1 MPFDLD
7 DDSGNWWDQMPGAD
21 QTGGFTDTT
30 GASAPF
36 QFANTINP
44 GLQGSLSPDEL
55 GPLGSTQTVSPDGS
69 LASGATPGSS
79 GATSAAST
87 IQKLLGGGQGQNAAN
102 LSSVLGG
109 LSSGIKANRLTQGDF
124 TQKYDQLMLNAQ
136 TGRNQNES
144 DALKK
149 LAQTSYLMNGGS
161 KFAPQGLTLNGKTY
175 AAPNLGDG
183 PSPASAAQMSGAA
196 SLQGQL
202 GARLAPGGS
211 YMPQPLSGYATPGT
225 GENLAS
231 GAAAGL
237 GGLGSILTA
246 LGIGGGGGGT
256 GSGGT
261 GTGASGGANPLAAG
275 LGLAGTVGGLA
286 KTAGSATGST
296 IGGLLG
302 PGLGQAGGSIMG
314 DLLPGVGAATGI
326 YGMLQNKGLGSNLA
340 SGAGTGASIGTMVM
354 PGLGTAVGAGV
365 GALAGGLESLLTHNN
380 PSPQELAGRVSQ
392 AAATGQLA
400 SGASPAQQAE
410 AQKAVQSGAWK
421 DPNQA
426 LSLIVMRD
434 ALTKQ
439 GMPPAQAE
447 QQAEANMHNLWNAE
461 SQGGSAVGA
470 AYSPIQSMMAKG

>member
-1 MPFDLD
+1 MGFDFSD
-7 DDSGNWWDQMPGAD
+7 PSQGGSDNWWDSMPGAD
-21 QTGGFTDTT
+21 QTGGGYTDNT
-30 GASAPF
+30 GATAPY
-36 QFANTINP
+36 QFANTIDP
-44 GLQGSLSPDEL
+44 GLKDSLTPDEL
-55 GPLGSTQTVSPDGS
+55 GTPYGP
-69 LASGATPGSS
+69 ATPPGLTSPGAS
-79 GATSAAST
+79 GATSAGST
-87 IQKLLGGGQGQNAAN
+87 LQKLLAGGSQPGQNSAN
-102 LSSVLGG
+102 LASTLGA
-109 LSSGIKANRLTQGDF
+109 LSSGIKANRVTQGNF
-124 TQKYDQLMLNAQ
+124 TQGYDQLMLNAQ

-144 DALKK
+144 DSLKK

-161 KFAPQGLTLNGKTY
+161 KFAPQGLSLNGKSY
-175 AAPNLGDG
+175 APANLGYG
-183 PSPASAAQMSGAA
+183 PSPASAAQQSGAA

-211 YMPQPLSGYATPGT
+211 YTPQPLSDYATPGP

-231 GAAAGL
+231 GAAAGV
-237 GGLGSILTA
+237 GGLGSILNS

-261 GTGASGGANPLAAG
+261 SGGSGGANAIGAG
-275 LGLAGTVGGLA
+275 LGMAGTVGSLA
-286 KTAGSATGST
+286 KGLGGSTGST
-296 IGGLLG
+296 LGGLLG
-302 PGLGQAGGSIMG
+302 PGLGQAGGSLMG

-326 YGMLQNKGLGSNLA
+326 YGMMQNKGLASNLT

-354 PGLGTAVGAGV
+354 PGLGTAVGAGI
-365 GALAGGLESLLTHNN
+365 GALAGGLESLLTRNN

-400 SGASPAQQAE
+400 KGANPAQQAE
-410 AQKAVQSGAWK
+410 AQQAVQSGAWK

-447 QQAEANMHNLWNAE
+447 QQAETNMHNMWNAE